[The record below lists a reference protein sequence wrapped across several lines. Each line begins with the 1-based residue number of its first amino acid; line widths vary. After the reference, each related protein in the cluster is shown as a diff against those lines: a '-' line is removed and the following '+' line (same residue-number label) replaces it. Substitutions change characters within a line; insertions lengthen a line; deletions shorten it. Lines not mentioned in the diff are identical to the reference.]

1 MLTVVNALQLIL
13 YIALLALAG
22 QAVLFV
28 LAGAKRES
36 NFFYKMLQVLTKP
49 FTVPVRKLTPRL
61 VADQHVPVVTFLL
74 LLVVY
79 AIVTFERAN
88 LCITGQLVGQAGCQ

>member
-1 MLTVVNALQLIL
+1 MLTVLNALQLIL

-28 LAGAKRES
+28 LAGAKRET
-36 NFFYKMLQVLTKP
+36 NFFYKLLQVLSKP
-49 FTVPVRKLTPRL
+49 FTVPVRLLTPKL
-61 VADQHVPVVTFLL
+61 VANQHVPVVTFLL

-88 LCITGQLVGQAGCQ
+88 LCVTQQMVGQAGCQ

>member
-1 MLTVVNALQLIL
+1 MLTALNALQLIL
-13 YIALLALAG
+13 YIALLSLVG

-28 LAGAKRES
+28 LAGAKRDS
-36 NFFYKMLQVLTKP
+36 NFFYKLLQVVTKP
-49 FTVPVRKLTPRL
+49 FTLPVRKLTPKL
-61 VADQHVPVVTFLL
+61 VADRHVPVVTFLL

-88 LCITGQLVGQAGCQ
+88 LCVMQHVLGQAGCQ